1 MQHLNGHK
9 SNAISIQK
17 EIDDLERK
25 LKDAK
30 QRLNSLNGAPSPD
43 QNLSHP
49 ESTPLAIPHALLL
62 LSDSALPLG
71 SFAYSSGLES
81 YLAHNKQLQ
90 PRQQSNPQ
98 LRTNPIASFR
108 LFLSFSL
115 ASQASTTL
123 PYVLAAHR
131 HPDQLETLDNDLD
144 ASTPCTV
151 TRRASIAQGLA
162 LLGVWERAFKD
173 AYTNTHTKPTT
184 TTTTTT
190 STSTSTSGDG
200 ANPPSNPPTTSQAAI
215 NALSI
220 FSTSL
225 KTTYSNPSSSHP
237 NNHLNGHL
245 PPLWAVVCAAMDIDI
260 TSTAYVYMLN
270 HAKAVLSAAVRASV
284 MGPYQAQAVLASR
297 WLREM
302 IEWRIRTQWVVTPEE
317 AGQVVPTVDLWV
329 GRHELLYSRIFNS

>member
-1 MQHLNGHK
+1 MHLHGHK
-9 SNAISIQK
+9 SNVLSIQE
-17 EIDDLERK
+17 EIADLERK

-30 QRLNSLNGAPSPD
+30 QRLISANGAPSSA
-43 QNLSHP
+43 QNLNPP

-90 PRQQSNPQ
+90 QSRSQTNSH
-98 LRTNPIASFR
+98 LRTNPAASFR
-108 LFLSFSL
+108 LFLSLSL
-115 ASQASTTL
+115 ASLASTTL

-131 HPDQLETLDNDLD
+131 HPNRLETLDNDLD

-162 LLGVWERAFKD
+162 LLGVWERAFRD
-173 AYTNTHTKPTT
+173 AYTNSTHSSPTPAT
-184 TTTTTT
+184 
-190 STSTSTSGDG
+190 
-200 ANPPSNPPTTSQAAI
+200 NPSPTASQAQAAI
-215 NALSI
+215 TALST
-220 FSTSL
+220 FSIAL
-225 KTTYSNPSSSHP
+225 KTPYSDPSST
-237 NNHLNGHL
+237 NTRNQLNGHL

-297 WLREM
+297 WLRDL
-302 IEWRIRTQWVVTPEE
+302 IQWRIQTQWVVTPEE
-317 AGQVVPTVDLWV
+317 AGQAVPTVDLWV